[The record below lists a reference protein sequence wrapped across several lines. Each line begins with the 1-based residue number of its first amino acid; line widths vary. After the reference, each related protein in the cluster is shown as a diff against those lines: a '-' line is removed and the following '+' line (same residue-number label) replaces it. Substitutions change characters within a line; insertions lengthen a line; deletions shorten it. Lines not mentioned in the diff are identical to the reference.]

1 MKRYRPSPRLLAACL
16 SLVFALTLPLFAGAA
31 PESKLWPRWQAH
43 EPASTTIVDHSTWD
57 ALLKDYLL
65 PAAGGKPTLFRYV
78 ALSVADKEAL
88 AGYVRMLE
96 STRVSSLN
104 RREQAAY
111 WINLYNA
118 LTVKLIAERYPV
130 ASIRDIRLGGLFS
143 GGPWDAALARVEGED
158 LSLNDIEHRILR
170 PIWNDPRI
178 HYAVN
183 CASLGCPS
191 LQSRAYSGAT
201 LESLLE
207 KGAREYINS
216 PRGVRLEGGRL
227 TLSSIY
233 SWFAEDFGDGREG
246 LFAHLGRYADPA
258 LAAGL
263 KSYAGKIYYDYDWKL
278 NEPAR

>member
-1 MKRYRPSPRLLAACL
+1 MKRSRPAPRFLSAFLTLA
-16 SLVFALTLPLFAGAA
+16 FALTLPHYAGAA
-31 PESKLWPRWQAH
+31 PASKPWPRWEAH
-43 EPASTTIVDHSTWD
+43 DASSAAVVDHGAWERFL
-57 ALLKDYLL
+57 ARYLL
-65 PAAGGKPTLFRYV
+65 PAAGGQPTLLLYAGV
-78 ALSVADKEAL
+78 SAADKEAL
-88 AGYVRMLE
+88 DGYIRMLE
-96 STRVSSLN
+96 GTRVSSLN

-118 LTVKLIAERYPV
+118 LTVRLIVERYPV

-143 GGPWDAALARVEGED
+143 GGPWDAVLARVEGDD

-191 LQSRAYSGAT
+191 LQSRAYSGAN
-201 LESLLE
+201 LESLLD

-216 PRGVRLEGGRL
+216 PRGVSLEGGRL

-233 SWFAEDFGDGREG
+233 NWFAEDFGGGRAG
-246 LFAHLGRYADPA
+246 LFAHLSRYAEPA
-258 LAAGL
+258 LATAL
-263 KSYAGKIYYDYDWKL
+263 RAYAGKIYYEYDWKL

>member
-1 MKRYRPSPRLLAACL
+1 MLAISI
-16 SLVFALTLPLFAGAA
+16 SLAFSLALPLIAGAA
-31 PESKLWPRWQAH
+31 PASKLWPRWQAN
-43 EPASTTIVDHSTWD
+43 EPSSTAVVDHSAWD
-57 ALLKDYLL
+57 ALLGRYLQ
-65 PAAGGKPTLFRYV
+65 PASAGQPTLFRYA
-78 ALSVADKEAL
+78 ALSVADKESL

-96 STRVSSLN
+96 GTRVSSLN

-118 LTVKLIAERYPV
+118 LTVRLIVERYPV

-143 GGPWDAALARVEGED
+143 GGPWDAVLARVEGEG

-191 LQSRAYSGAT
+191 LQSRAYSGAK
-201 LESLLE
+201 LESLLD
-207 KGAREYINS
+207 KGAHEYINS

-233 SWFAEDFGDGREG
+233 SWFAEDFGEGRDG
-246 LFAHLGRYADPA
+246 LFSHLIRYAEPA

-263 KSYAGKIYYDYDWKL
+263 KAYAGKISYEYDWKL

>member
-1 MKRYRPSPRLLAACL
+1 MKRYRPAPRIPAASL
-16 SLVFALTLPLFAGAA
+16 SLVLALALPLIAGAA
-31 PESKLWPRWQAH
+31 PASQVWPRWQAH
-43 EPASTTIVDHSTWD
+43 EPASAAVVDHGAWE
-57 ALLKDYLL
+57 LLLSRYLQ
-65 PAAGGKPTLFRYV
+65 PASAGQPTLFRY
-78 ALSVADKEAL
+78 AAMSAADKESL
-88 AGYVRMLE
+88 AAYIRTLE
-96 STRVSSLN
+96 GTRVSSLN

-118 LTVKLIAERYPV
+118 LTVRLIVERYPV

-143 GGPWDAALARVEGED
+143 GGPWDAVLARVEGED

-191 LQSRAYSGAT
+191 LQARAYSGAN
-201 LESLLE
+201 LESLLD

-233 SWFAEDFGDGREG
+233 SWFAEDFGGGRAE
-246 LFAHLGRYADPA
+246 LFTHLGRYAEPA
-258 LAAGL
+258 LAASL
-263 KSYAGKIYYDYDWKL
+263 KSYAGRISYDYDWKL

>member
-1 MKRYRPSPRLLAACL
+1 MKRFRPSPRFLSAFLTLA
-16 SLVFALTLPLFAGAA
+16 FALTLPHYAVAA
-31 PESKLWPRWQAH
+31 PASKAWPRWEAH
-43 EPASTTIVDHSTWD
+43 NPASTAAVDHSAWELILTR
-57 ALLKDYLL
+57 YLL
-65 PAAGGKPTLFRYV
+65 PAAGGQPALLRYA
-78 ALSVADKEAL
+78 ALSASDKAAL
-88 AGYVRMLE
+88 TGYIRSLE

-104 RREQAAY
+104 RQEQAAY

-118 LTVKLIAERYPV
+118 ATVRLIVENYPV

-143 GGPWDAALARVEGED
+143 GGPWDAGILRVEGEEI
-158 LSLNDIEHRILR
+158 SLNDIEHRILR
-170 PIWNDPRI
+170 PLWNDPRI

-191 LQSRAYSGAT
+191 LQARAYSAAN

-233 SWFAEDFGDGREG
+233 SWFAEDFGGGREG
-246 LFAHLGRYADPA
+246 LFAHLGRYAEPA
-258 LAAGL
+258 LAASL
-263 KSYAGKIYYDYDWKL
+263 KSYAGKISYDYDWKL